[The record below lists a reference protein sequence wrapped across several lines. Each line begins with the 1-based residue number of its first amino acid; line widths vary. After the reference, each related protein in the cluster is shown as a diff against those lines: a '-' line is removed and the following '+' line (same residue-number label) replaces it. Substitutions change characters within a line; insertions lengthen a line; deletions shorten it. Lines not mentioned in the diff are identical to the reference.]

1 MTFGRQRKCPLF
13 QRLRTRLCAR
23 RAVTLLEVML
33 SMGILTFVT
42 GMTFWFYSSS
52 LATSRDGTATA
63 YRLRL
68 ARVLL
73 DRIATEIRQ
82 ASVITADNRVGVR
95 GDAERIW
102 LSSYRVPS
110 RGLVKKRGLN
120 APPLPGEYDL
130 TKVEYKIARHPEIL
144 HDDGYEMP
152 LGLARVEI
160 AVPRPDSAETG
171 AAAEEERALHGDFGN
186 EGLRGGGGQA
196 FAVDEFGDAD
206 AADSQGELGPQIQWE
221 ELYAPEIR
229 YLRFCYY
236 DGHRWWDRWDVT
248 GENPL
253 PQLVEV
259 TIGFEIQPPF
269 GEEFDTDEA
278 GKINFEFC
286 TCRNRDPVDCEPFAE
301 DQISTVIRLAQ
312 ADPLF
317 RSRVQ
322 RESQAIVEELNE
334 GEDEDDGEGDGS
346 R

>member
-1 MTFGRQRKCPLF
+1 MTPVAHRGHRR
-13 QRLRTRLCAR
+13 RR

-33 SMGILTFVT
+33 SMGILVFVS
-42 GMTFWFYSSS
+42 GMTYWFYSSS
-52 LATSRDGTATA
+52 LVTSKEGTQAA

-68 ARVLL
+68 ARVVL

-82 ASVITADNRVGVR
+82 ATVITADNRVGVR
-95 GDAERIW
+95 GEAERIW

-110 RGLVKKRGLN
+110 RDLSKKRGLHDD
-120 APPLPGEYDL
+120 PLPGEYDL

-152 LGLARVEI
+152 LGVARVEI
-160 AVPRPDSAETG
+160 TIPRPDSAQTGEAVEEDQANAGANETPEEPVDAG
-171 AAAEEERALHGDFGN
+171 ANQEFTA
-186 EGLRGGGGQA
+186 
-196 FAVDEFGDAD
+196 DEFAAQDEQNRQAD
-206 AADSQGELGPQIQWE
+206 LGPQIQWE

-236 DGHRWWDRWDVT
+236 DGHRWWDQWDVT
-248 GENPL
+248 GDNPL

-259 TIGFEIQPPF
+259 TIGFEVQPPF
-269 GEEFDTDEA
+269 GEEFSLLEA
-278 GKINFEFC
+278 GKINTEFC
-286 TCRNRDPVDCEPFAE
+286 TCRNRDPVECLPLPP
-301 DQISTVIRLAQ
+301 DQMSAVVRLTQ

-322 RESQAIVEELNE
+322 RESQAIVEELNKPEE
-334 GEDEDDGEGDGS
+334 GAQQ

>member
-1 MTFGRQRKCPLF
+1 MTFGRRGPVLPSG
-13 QRLRTRLCAR
+13 R

-42 GMTFWFYSSS
+42 GMTYWFYSSS
-52 LATSRDGTATA
+52 LQSSREGTATA

-68 ARVLL
+68 ARVVL
-73 DRIATEIRQ
+73 DRIATEVRQ
-82 ASVITADNRVGVR
+82 ATVITADNRVGVR

-102 LSSYRVPS
+102 LSSYRVPG
-110 RGLVKKRGLN
+110 RELVKKRGLH
-120 APPLPGEYDL
+120 AASLPGEYDL

-144 HDDGYEMP
+144 HEDGYEMP

-160 AVPRPDSAETG
+160 GIPRPDSAETG
-171 AAAEEERALHGDFGN
+171 AAEEEERALHGDFGN
-186 EGLRGGGGQA
+186 EAARGGAGEASGGAQDGLA
-196 FAVDEFGDAD
+196 DEQTPDDQGD
-206 AADSQGELGPQIQWE
+206 LGPQIQWE
-221 ELYAPEIR
+221 ELYAPELR

-269 GEEFDTDEA
+269 GDEFKTDER
-278 GKINFEFC
+278 GKINYEFC
-286 TCRNRDPVDCEPFAE
+286 TCRDKDPVDCEPLAP
-301 DQISTVIRLAQ
+301 DQMSTVVRLAQ

-322 RESQAIVEELNE
+322 RESQAIVEELNAP
-334 GEDEDDGEGDGS
+334 DEEGDEGTQS
-346 R
+346 P